1 MAAIL
6 FACTKNYKF
15 LHSAHKISDAIIEA
29 VELKVA
35 GIGEYIQGR
44 LKPPPNLPNLN
55 QRPITSKNGIKGHF
69 MSLNDLG
76 QFVYTEY
83 GAATMEVFSGKED
96 IEKTFFKDHGATKL
110 MKM

>member
-1 MAAIL
+1 
-6 FACTKNYKF
+6 
-15 LHSAHKISDAIIEA
+15 
-29 VELKVA
+29 
-35 GIGEYIQGR
+35 
-44 LKPPPNLPNLN
+44 
-55 QRPITSKNGIKGHF
+55 